1 MTIDAHFKAVDRSK
15 FLVTENVSRSEQILK
30 LLDAAYRNIDVD
42 RGIVRACLSELRLLL
57 EDNDE
62 GIETVARGGLAN
74 WQIKRIKLHI
84 EAHISK
90 PILIRDLAQLIDL
103 SASHFSRAF
112 ITNFGE
118 PPSAYILRRRVERA
132 KELMMTTARPL
143 CEIALESGMCDQSH
157 FTRSFRRFVGVSP
170 NLWRRSNLHFGEYE
184 EDQRKA
190 G

>member
-1 MTIDAHFKAVDRSK
+1 MTIKACSETADRRV
-15 FLVTENVSRSEQILK
+15 FLVTGNAGRSEQILK
-30 LLDAAYRNIDVD
+30 LLETAYRNVGAD
-42 RGIVRACLSELRLLL
+42 RDIVRACLSELRSLF

-84 EAHISK
+84 ETNISK
-90 PILIRDLAQLIDL
+90 PILIRDLAHLVNL

-112 ITNFGE
+112 ITNFHE
-118 PPSAYILRRRVERA
+118 PPSAYILRRRIERA
-132 KELMMTTARPL
+132 KELMMTTGSPL

-170 NLWRRSNLHFGEYE
+170 NLWRRSNLHVGKYE
-184 EDQRKA
+184 EPQRKA